1 MRNPPVCG
9 FFIASD
15 REKTMLTTIL
25 PQGAERSLMIL
36 GGTVG
41 GFLSFAFGDIG
52 PLFMWLIIFVCID
65 FLTGTLASIVRGT
78 WTSKQSGIGVIKKV
92 LYFCI
97 VALAHGLDVVF
108 SSLIHVEILQSI
120 VICAYAAGEV
130 GSILE
135 NIEACGFGSVIPSG
149 IRRLIKALNE
159 RVENAVD
166 DFEGGKK

>member
-1 MRNPPVCG
+1 
-9 FFIASD
+9 
-15 REKTMLTTIL
+15 MLTTIL

-52 PLFMWLIIFVCID
+52 P
-65 FLTGTLASIVRGT
+65 GT
-78 WTSKQSGIGVIKKV
+78 WTSTQCGIGVIKKV
-92 LYFCI
+92 LYFCM

-135 NIEACGFGSVIPSG
+135 NIEACGFGSVVPSG

>member
-1 MRNPPVCG
+1 
-9 FFIASD
+9 
-15 REKTMLTTIL
+15 MLTTIL

-65 FLTGTLASIVRGT
+65 FITGTLAPIVRGT
-78 WTSKQSGIGVIKKV
+78 WTSKQCGIGVIKKV